1 MFISSDDKNKIT
13 YSTDGNLSSDF
24 LKILNE
30 YNFRK
35 VDRDGEYFFPSDY
48 NPCENVAKKLNYS
61 NSKYLYVMNGCDVI
75 GSKVDLWKVIKNEFK
90 NDASKIMPEC
100 YLYEN
105 SIDMI
110 NLQNRMNIEKNNNI
124 HQMYILKNYEQRQEG
139 LKLIDSWSEVM
150 DPINMK
156 KFYIIQEYLYNPYI
170 INKRKVNF
178 RVYYLVVCS
187 HNNYSCYIYNNGFM
201 YYTPEFYDPNK
212 KDFNKHIT
220 TGYIDRQVYV
230 ENPLTREDFRQY
242 LGQTNANLLDENTKV
257 LMHNVS
263 KVLST
268 KTCLNNDPNN
278 KIFFQIYGVDV
289 QPDAN
294 LNVKLI
300 EINKGPDLNS
310 KDERDGQV
318 KYKMQ
323 QDLFK
328 IINPAEFGITTNF
341 IKVY

>member
-1 MFISSDDKNKIT
+1 
-13 YSTDGNLSSDF
+13 
-24 LKILNE
+24 
-30 YNFRK
+30 
-35 VDRDGEYFFPSDY
+35 
-48 NPCENVAKKLNYS
+48 
-61 NSKYLYVMNGCDVI
+61 
-75 GSKVDLWKVIKNEFK
+75 
-90 NDASKIMPEC
+90 
-100 YLYEN
+100 
-105 SIDMI
+105 
-110 NLQNRMNIEKNNNI
+110 
-124 HQMYILKNYEQRQEG
+124 
-139 LKLIDSWSEVM
+139 
-150 DPINMK
+150 
-156 KFYIIQEYLYNPYI
+156 
-170 INKRKVNF
+170 
-178 RVYYLVVCS
+178 
-187 HNNYSCYIYNNGFM
+187 M

-212 KDFNKHIT
+212 KDFDKHIT

-242 LGQTNANLLDENTKV
+242 LGKNNANLLDENTKV

-268 KTCLNNDPNN
+268 KTCLNNNPNN

-328 IINPAEFGITTNF
+328 IINPAKFGITTNF